1 MELRIETDC
10 SENGRVRIEL
20 CGRLDTLTSPKLEDA
35 LANLSPQE
43 APLQVLDM
51 TQLNYISSAGI
62 RSVVK
67 ARMNLMAQQGQM
79 LLLNM
84 QPQVRKVFDI
94 IKAIPSEQVFS
105 NLAEMEDY
113 LDTLQRRASN

>member
-62 RSVVK
+62 RCVVK
-67 ARMNLMAQQGQM
+67 ARMNLVAQQGQM
-79 LLLNM
+79 LLVGM
-84 QPQVRKVFDI
+84 QTQVRKVFDI

-105 NLAEMEDY
+105 NLAEMDDY
-113 LDTLQRRASN
+113 LDTMQRRARN

>member
-1 MELRIETDC
+1 MELLIETYR

-20 CGRLDTLTSPKLEDA
+20 CGRLDTLTSSKLEDT
-35 LANLSPQE
+35 LAKLNPQE

-51 TQLNYISSAGI
+51 TQLDYISSAGI
-62 RSVVK
+62 RCVVK
-67 ARMNLMAQQGQM
+67 ARMHLMAQQGHL

-94 IKAIPSEQVFS
+94 IKAIPAEQVFT
-105 NLAEMEDY
+105 NLEELDDY
-113 LDTLQRRASN
+113 LDTIQRRARN